1 MHLKHTV
8 LSISELRKAHGPIHN
23 VNVRHRE
30 NLTRLEKLAL
40 FITRRVG
47 SMGFFFIIFSW
58 SILWLGWNIFGP
70 LEFRFDPFPGFVLWL
85 FISNIIQLH
94 LLPLIM
100 IGQNIQSRHSEYRAE
115 NEYRTSVKSEKQIE
129 AILMHLENQEIVMG
143 EILQKI
149 EKQENF
155 SKTS

>member
-1 MHLKHTV
+1 MQLKHNV
-8 LSISELRKAHGPIHN
+8 QSITELRKAHEPIHN

-30 NLTRLEKLAL
+30 NLTKLEKLAL

-47 SMGFFFIIFSW
+47 TMGFFLIILGW
-58 SILWLGWNIFGP
+58 SILWLSWNVLGP
-70 LEFRFDPFPGFVLWL
+70 LEFRFDPFPGFVLWI

-115 NEYRTSVKSEKQIE
+115 MEFRTSVKSEKEIE
-129 AILMHLENQEIVMG
+129 TILMHLENQQEMIT
-143 EILQKI
+143 EILQRL
-149 EKQENF
+149 EKQEKF
-155 SKTS
+155 SSSS